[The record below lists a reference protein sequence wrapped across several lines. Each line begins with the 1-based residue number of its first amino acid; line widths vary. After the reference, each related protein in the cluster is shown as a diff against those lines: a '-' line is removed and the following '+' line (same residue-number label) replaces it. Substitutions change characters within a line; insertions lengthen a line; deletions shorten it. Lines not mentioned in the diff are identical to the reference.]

1 MKTSVVS
8 ILSSLLLVALG
19 GFGATSAFTQQPS
32 GQYVTIRA
40 NTLSEVVEVESSGD
54 LIANQI
60 SWNGSTNEEFI
71 EVSNSNG
78 TVSFYSVSAGLY
90 VSAHSTSTQLVAD
103 STTIGSQQEFEIQA
117 SQYTGWAPAGDDEVI
132 YSVGI
137 GTDWSINSATD
148 GSIYSPSLDAAG
160 EWQNM
165 SVMPIP
171 ILPGGSNTNYPQ
183 PGADVS
189 EGLGAQNAGVV
200 FENTNGVAG
209 DYLKILSAS
218 HVKWVRCRINVNPAT
233 SGDNYGILQTTQ
245 YVTQVLTA
253 AKADGFKVLLD
264 FQLSD
269 TWASPSAQ
277 TTPAAWSTTD
287 ITTLEGQLQSYITSV
302 MDTLASNNGWPDMV
316 QIGNEVDGGFLWPL
330 GDAWVNGDWN
340 SNFAV
345 LYNTA
350 YTALCNAAQQLG
362 KPMPLVMLH
371 LSSSGDM
378 GTTRFF
384 LDDAI
389 AAGMKF
395 DIIGLSYYEMWDGV
409 VANMKATID
418 ELYYRYPTKGIAI
431 AETAYYYTP
440 NLIAPTDPLT
450 YPTTEAGQ
458 EQFLQDVGTQVGLNP
473 HLNYVFYWGTSWSE
487 PQLWY
492 TPWPD
497 SSNTA
502 QDTANR
508 ALFNGNGEL
517 LPAVNV
523 LTSY

>member
-1 MKTSVVS
+1 MKRFPIT
-8 ILSSLLLVALG
+8 ILASLLLLVLSGYGVTNAS
-19 GFGATSAFTQQPS
+19 ATPS
-32 GQYVTIRA
+32 GKYVTIRA
-40 NTLSEVVEVESSGD
+40 NTLSEVVEVESSGG
-54 LIANQI
+54 LIANQL

-71 EVSNSNG
+71 EVSNSDG
-78 TVSFYSVSAGLY
+78 TVSFYSVSACLY
-90 VSAHSTSTQLVAD
+90 VSAHSTTTQLVAD
-103 STTIGSQQEFEIQA
+103 STTIGSQQKFEIQA

-137 GTDWSINSATD
+137 GTDWSINTATD

-171 ILPGGSNTNYPQ
+171 ILPGSHNLNYPAS
-183 PGADVS
+183 GADVS

-200 FENTNGVAG
+200 FKNTNGVSG
-209 DYLKILSAS
+209 NYLKILSANG
-218 HVKWVRCRINVNPAT
+218 VKWVRCRINVNPAT
-233 SGDNYGILQTTQ
+233 TGDNYGILQTTA
-245 YVTQVLTA
+245 YVTSVLAA

-264 FQLSD
+264 FHFSD

-277 TTPAAWSTTD
+277 TTPAAWSTTSL
-287 ITTLEGQLQSYITSV
+287 TTLEGQLQSYVTSV
-302 MDTLASNNGWPDMV
+302 LTTLSENNAWPDMI
-316 QIGNEVDGGFLWPL
+316 QLGNEVDGGFLWPL
-330 GDAWVNGDWN
+330 GDAWVNGNWN
-340 SNFAV
+340 SNFPL
-345 LYNTA
+345 LYNVA
-350 YTALCNAAQQLG
+350 YTAVSSTSTSLG
-362 KPMPLVMLH
+362 KTMPKIMLH
-371 LSSSGDM
+371 ISSSGNM

-440 NLIAPTDPLT
+440 NVIAPTDPLT
-450 YPTTEAGQ
+450 YPTTPAGQ
-458 EQFLQDVGTQVGLNP
+458 EQFLTAVLTQTELNP
-473 HLNYVFYWGTSWSE
+473 KLGYVFYWGTCWSE

-497 SSNTA
+497 SSGTA
-502 QDTANR
+502 QDTENR
-508 ALFNGNGEL
+508 ALFNATGEL
-517 LPAVNV
+517 LPGVSV

>member
-1 MKTSVVS
+1 MKRFPIT
-8 ILSSLLLVALG
+8 ILASLLLIVLSGYCATNASANPLG
-19 GFGATSAFTQQPS
+19 K
-32 GQYVTIRA
+32 YVTIRA
-40 NTLSEVVEVESSGD
+40 NTLSEVVEVDGSGD
-54 LIANQI
+54 LIANQL
-60 SWNGSTNEEFI
+60 SWDGSKDEQFI
-71 EVSNSNG
+71 EVSNSDG

-103 STTIGSQQEFEIQA
+103 STTIGAQQEFEIQP
-117 SQYTGWAPAGDDEVI
+117 SLYTGWAPAGDDEAI

-137 GTDWSINSATD
+137 GTYWSINSATD
-148 GSIYSPSLDAAG
+148 GSIYSPTADAAG

-165 SVMPIP
+165 SVMPAP
-171 ILPGGSNTNYPQ
+171 ILPGGFNTNHPH

-200 FENTNGVAG
+200 FKDINGVSG
-209 DYLKILSAS
+209 DYLKILKK
-218 HVKWVRCRINVNPAT
+218 HGVRWVRCRINVNPT
-233 SGDNYGILQTTQ
+233 LTPDNYGLLQTTE
-245 YVTQVLTA
+245 YVTEVLTA

-287 ITTLEGQLQSYITSV
+287 ITTLESQLQTYLTSV
-302 MDTLASNNGWPDMV
+302 MGTLASNHAWPDMI
-316 QIGNEVDGGFLWPL
+316 QIGNEVDGGMLWPL
-330 GDAWVNGDWN
+330 GNAWVNGDWN
-340 SNFAV
+340 SNYPL

-350 YTALCNAAQQLG
+350 YTAISNAAAQLD
-362 KPMPLVMLH
+362 KPMPKIMLH
-371 LSSSGDM
+371 LSSSGNL
-378 GTTRFF
+378 GSTRFF

-389 AAGMKF
+389 AAGMQF
-395 DIIGLSYYEMWDGV
+395 DVIGLSYYEMWDGV

-418 ELYYRYPTKGIAI
+418 ELSYRYPTKEIAI

-440 NLIAPTDPLT
+440 YLIAPTDPLT

-458 EQFLQDVGTQVGLNP
+458 EQFLRDVGTQVGLNP
-473 HLNYVFYWGTSWSE
+473 NLRYVFYWGTNWSE

-497 SSNTA
+497 SSNTG

-508 ALFNGNGEL
+508 ALFNGSGRL
-517 LPAVNV
+517 LPAINV